1 MPNRK
6 KPNTLFL
13 PARIK
18 RLMQKDEEVGK
29 LSATVPVIAARALE
43 QFLEELITKTASITI
58 SLQAKTLT
66 PDHIRQHIYADSRLS
81 FLHDLA
87 NRMATGPN
95 HTSRSLSTS
104 SATSTP
110 STTAHRPSFQ
120 QQLSIPY
127 QDPLPSTTSS
137 NSTNLLY
144 INQQLSRSY
153 SNQCY
158 TKIKTNKRSF
168 DLVEDEQ
175 DEEDDDDD
183 DDNEDDEPFIADHT
197 AT

>member
-43 QFLEELITKTASITI
+43 QFLEELITKTALITS

-66 PDHIRQHIYADSRLS
+66 PDHIRQHIYADPRLS
-81 FLHDLA
+81 FLQDLA
-87 NRMATGPN
+87 NRMASGPN
-95 HTSRSLSTS
+95 STSRSLSTS

-110 STTAHRPSFQ
+110 SATTTRPSFQ
-120 QQLSIPY
+120 QQLSVPY
-127 QDPLPSTTSS
+127 QDPVPLPSATSS
-137 NSTNLLY
+137 NQTNLLY

-153 SNQCY
+153 SNTNY
-158 TKIKTNKRSF
+158 YPKVKTNKRSF
-168 DLVEDEQ
+168 DVVDEDQ
-175 DEEDDDDD
+175 DDEDEDDDDD
-183 DDNEDDEPFIADHT
+183 DEPFIAGHT

>member
-1 MPNRK
+1 
-6 KPNTLFL
+6 
-13 PARIK
+13 
-18 RLMQKDEEVGK
+18 VGK

-43 QFLEELITKTASITI
+43 QFLEELITKTASITT

-66 PDHIRQHIYADSRLS
+66 PDHIRQHISADSRLS

-95 HTSRSLSTS
+95 NNNRSFSTS
-104 SATSTP
+104 SSTSTP
-110 STTAHRPSFQ
+110 TPSITTNRPQFQ

-137 NSTNLLY
+137 NQTNLLY
-144 INQQLSRSY
+144 INQQLSCSY
-153 SNQCY
+153 SNQYY
-158 TKIKTNKRSF
+158 TKIKTKKRSF
-168 DLVEDEQ
+168 DLVDDVE
-175 DEEDDDDD
+175 EEDDDDD
-183 DDNEDDEPFIADHT
+183 PITSDHT

>member
-43 QFLEELITKTASITI
+43 QFLEELITKTASITM

-66 PDHIRQHIYADSRLS
+66 PEHIRQNIYADPRLS

-87 NRMATGPN
+87 NRMAPGPN
-95 HTSRSLSTS
+95 NNSGRSLTTS
-104 SATSTP
+104 STMSTASNRTP
-110 STTAHRPSFQ
+110 FQ
-120 QQLSIPY
+120 QQLSVPY
-127 QDPLPSTTSS
+127 QDPPPLPSTTSTNQS
-137 NSTNLLY
+137 NSLY
-144 INQQLSRSY
+144 INHQLSRSY
-153 SNQCY
+153 STSYY
-158 TKIKTNKRSF
+158 TKVKSNKRSF
-168 DLVEDEQ
+168 DLVNDEQ
-175 DEEDDDDD
+175 EDDDDD
-183 DDNEDDEPFIADHT
+183 DDESFMPNHT

>member
-1 MPNRK
+1 
-6 KPNTLFL
+6 
-13 PARIK
+13 
-18 RLMQKDEEVGK
+18 
-29 LSATVPVIAARALE
+29 VIAARALE

-66 PDHIRQHIYADSRLS
+66 PEHIRQHIYADPRLS

-87 NRMATGPN
+87 TRMATGPN
-95 HTSRSLSTS
+95 NTARTLSTS
-104 SATSTP
+104 SSSSTP
-110 STTAHRPSFQ
+110 STITINRPAFQ

-137 NSTNLLY
+137 NLLY

-153 SNQCY
+153 SNPY
-158 TKIKTNKRSF
+158 YRKVKTNKRSF
-168 DLVEDEQ
+168 DLVDQEQ
-175 DEEDDDDD
+175 DDDDD
-183 DDNEDDEPFIADHT
+183 EDADDEPFIPNHT

>member
-1 MPNRK
+1 M
-6 KPNTLFL
+6 
-13 PARIK
+13 
-18 RLMQKDEEVGK
+18 
-29 LSATVPVIAARALE
+29 IAARALE
-43 QFLEELITKTASITI
+43 QFLEELITKTASITS

-66 PDHIRQHIYADSRLS
+66 PEHIRQHIYSDSRLL

-95 HTSRSLSTS
+95 NSRSFSTS

-110 STTAHRPSFQ
+110 TITTNRSPFQ

-127 QDPLPSTTSS
+127 QEPLPSATSS
-137 NSTNLLY
+137 NLLY
-144 INQQLSRSY
+144 INQQISRSY
-153 SNQCY
+153 SNSYY

-168 DLVEDEQ
+168 DLVDN
-175 DEEDDDDD
+175 EDDDDG
-183 DDNEDDEPFIADHT
+183 DDEPITSDHP

>member
-1 MPNRK
+1 
-6 KPNTLFL
+6 
-13 PARIK
+13 
-18 RLMQKDEEVGK
+18 
-29 LSATVPVIAARALE
+29 VIAARALE

-66 PDHIRQHIYADSRLS
+66 PDHIRQHIYADPRLS

-95 HTSRSLSTS
+95 NSRSFSTS

-110 STTAHRPSFQ
+110 TPPITTNRPSFQ

-127 QDPLPSTTSS
+127 QDPSPLPSTTSS
-137 NSTNLLY
+137 NLLY

-153 SNQCY
+153 SNQYY
-158 TKIKTNKRSF
+158 TKVKNNKRSF
-168 DLVEDEQ
+168 DLVDEEQEEDE
-175 DEEDDDDD
+175 EEDDDDED
-183 DDNEDDEPFIADHT
+183 DDEPFIADHT